1 MVVYVEERSRRGAA
15 VVVRGRTHG
24 STDRPRD
31 RGVGGGGGGGG
42 GGGPVRSVVGQAG
55 RQAERVGRG
64 LER

>member
-1 MVVYVEERSRRGAA
+1 MVVYV
-15 VVVRGRTHG
+15 
-24 STDRPRD
+24 D
-31 RGVGGGGGGGG
+31 RGTVRVAARRWWSEVGHTVRQTDPGTVGWGWG

>member
-1 MVVYVEERSRRGAA
+1 MVVYV
-15 VVVRGRTHG
+15 
-24 STDRPRD
+24 D
-31 RGVGGGGGGGG
+31 RGTVRVAARRWWSEVRHTVRLTDPGTVGWGGGW